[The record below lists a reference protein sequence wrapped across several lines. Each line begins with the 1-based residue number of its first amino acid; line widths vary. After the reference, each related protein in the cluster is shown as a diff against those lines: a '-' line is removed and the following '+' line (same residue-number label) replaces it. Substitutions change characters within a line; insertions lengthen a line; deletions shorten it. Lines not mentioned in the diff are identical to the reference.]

1 MHIIFNF
8 VNCCFYYVF
17 SLLFVVVVVAVV
29 NKECA
34 IWRWT
39 QPERWCGIICH
50 ELAQNGSKW
59 LKLTVK
65 SMYIRFQTTTL
76 LPFVHLNM
84 ATRIYLHAVFVSFF
98 VALFV
103 FWDIFSSRVRVD
115 IVQNIRTM
123 SFCIVAVCLMFC
135 LNFYF
140 YFLLSRAFVFS
151 FQFICRVYEFFLTR
165 IKHLTI

>member
-1 MHIIFNF
+1 M
-8 VNCCFYYVF
+8 F
-17 SLLFVVVVVAVV
+17 SLLFVVVAVV

-50 ELAQNGSKW
+50 ELAQNGSNW
-59 LKLTVK
+59 PLSQCIFV
-65 SMYIRFQTTTL
+65 FQTTTL
-76 LPFVHLNM
+76 LPFVHLNL
-84 ATRIYLHAVFVSFF
+84 ATRIHLHAVFFSFF

-140 YFLLSRAFVFS
+140 YFLLSRAFVFFVS
-151 FQFICRVYEFFLTR
+151 IYLPCVWVHFDTN
-165 IKHLTI
+165 

>member
-1 MHIIFNF
+1 MCHLKMNTTWAL
-8 VNCCFYYVF
+8 VWNY
-17 SLLFVVVVVAVV
+17 LP
-29 NKECA
+29 
-34 IWRWT
+34 WT
-39 QPERWCGIICH
+39 S
-50 ELAQNGSKW
+50 SKW
-59 LKLTVK
+59 FKLTVK

-76 LPFVHLNM
+76 LPFVHLDL
-84 ATRIYLHAVFVSFF
+84 ATRIHLHAVFFSFF

-140 YFLLSRAFVFS
+140 YFLLSRAFVFFVS
-151 FQFICRVYEFFLTR
+151 IYLPCVWVLFDTN
-165 IKHLTI
+165 